1 MLNFPL
7 GLLIFLVVVVGLVPM
22 ELKSH
27 LKEVKYFP
35 SPCLLKT
42 RDNL

>member
-7 GLLIFLVVVVGLVPM
+7 GLLIFLIVVGLVPM
-22 ELKSH
+22 ELKSR

-35 SPCLLKT
+35 FLCLLKT